1 MIKCFN
7 SFQHCFQL
15 VFDHYAPMK
24 VYCHKSN
31 LKPKRLTN
39 NLKNLINKR
48 NKAHGQWS
56 KDRNNASLRK
66 KFLLLRYRVEKRAK
80 DASVITILRN
90 LKNVWVTRGKF
101 SIY

>member
-1 MIKCFN
+1 MFCFTLSHQLQKIELKGEMNKCFN

-31 LKPKRLTN
+31 LKPKWLTN

-48 NKAHGQWS
+48 NKAHDQWS
-56 KDRNNASLRK
+56 KDRNNASLRMK
-66 KFLLLRYRVEKRAK
+66 LSLFEIR
-80 DASVITILRN
+80 S
-90 LKNVWVTRGKF
+90 
-101 SIY
+101 